1 MLKHYFYIALRNIR
15 KNLGFSFI
23 NFLGLSI
30 GLSISIIVLLFVQF
44 EWSFDKFHT
53 EGDRIFRLKRF
64 EMFDDGMVQ
73 SFSTPF
79 LLKDV
84 VQDEFPQIQK
94 ATRVLQSNRAFKL
107 PDNTEYRQPITFV
120 SPEFLEIFNFGL
132 KEGARAPLFSGKYDI
147 ILTETAAERYFGKEP
162 AVGKTVEV
170 QLMEDFIL
178 FTVKG
183 IMVDV
188 PANSSIVVDAL
199 VSDELVRDMQ
209 AETALNNWFNVNTD
223 TYVMTTSPSDKA
235 ALQSGME
242 PMMQRALGDNY
253 REGFY
258 YFEPYALEDIHF
270 HTGENPGNVRVTNPQ
285 MLYVLLALG
294 LIVLVLGSINFT
306 TMAIG
311 KAVVRAKEVGVR
323 KSLGAE
329 RKQLATQFLFE
340 SMVITILSFLLAIL
354 LAFLILPH
362 FNTLFNTSLAIGHSW
377 EQLVLMV
384 ILLALL
390 TAMAGG
396 FPAFYMSGMKTIKVL
411 KGSYSISFGKQALRK
426 GLVGFQFF
434 LSFLMISCTLV
445 MYNQME
451 VLKSHDLGFQA
462 EQVFVV
468 PVEAESST
476 NLSAKMKTTFEKAN
490 LFRERLLERT
500 DVENAALSVSL
511 FGDGDWW
518 RAGFTNSDGKQFF
531 FQLNFVTGDYLNTMG
546 MKLAEGRNFYDNIT
560 LDSSAIMVNQKFAEQ
575 MGWNGLEQAQLPA
588 SANFGS
594 HEVVGIIQDF
604 NHASLYE
611 EINPVLISKNPRLI
625 FEGINDIEIS
635 RTSAMVLVRSNRADT
650 DQFISMLEEEYQKI
664 YPGESFDY
672 YPFNEFVFEA
682 YENEERLSRMV
693 TYTALLAVLIA
704 VMGLLAF
711 TAMTIAGR
719 LKEIGIR
726 KVLGASS
733 GSITWMFNREF
744 LTITIVGILLAI
756 PAGMW
761 LMQNWLQQ
769 FAVREWPGALTIGI
783 TILGG
788 LALTAL
794 VVSLQS
800 LSASWINPV
809 KTIKSE

>member
-132 KEGARAPLFSGKYDI
+132 KEGARASLFSGKYDI

-340 SMVITILSFLLAIL
+340 SMVITLLSFLLAIL

-476 NLSAKMKTTFEKAN
+476 NLSARMKTTFEKAN

>member
-1 MLKHYFYIALRNIR
+1 MLKHYFFIALRNIR
-15 KNLGFSFI
+15 KNLGFSMI

-44 EWSFDKFHT
+44 EWSFDKFH
-53 EGDRIFRLKRF
+53 EDGDRIFRLKRF
-64 EMFDDGMVQ
+64 EMFDDGMAQ
-73 SFSTPF
+73 AFSTPF

-84 VQDEFPQIQK
+84 VQDEFPQVQK
-94 ATRVLQSNRAFKL
+94 ATRLMQASRAFKL

-120 SPEFLEIFNFGL
+120 SPEFLEIFGFGL
-132 KEGARAPLFSGKYDI
+132 QEGVRSPLFAGKYDI
-147 ILTETAAERYFGKEP
+147 ILTQTAAERYFGKEP
-162 AVGKTVEV
+162 AMGKVVEV
-170 QLMEDFIL
+170 QLMEEFIP
-178 FTVKG
+178 FTVRG
-183 IMVDV
+183 VLEDV

-199 VSDELVRDMQ
+199 VSDDLVRDMQ
-209 AETALNNWFNVNTD
+209 SEAALNNWFNVNTE
-223 TYVMTTSPSDKA
+223 TYVMTRSADDKE

-253 REGFY
+253 RPGNY
-258 YFEPYALEDIHF
+258 YFEPYALADIHF
-270 HTGENPGNVRVTNPQ
+270 HTGENPGNIRVTNPQ

-340 SMVITILSFLLAIL
+340 SMVITFLSFLLAVL

-362 FNTLFNTSLAIGHSW
+362 FNTLFNTNLAIGHTW
-377 EQLVLMV
+377 EQLLLMV
-384 ILLALL
+384 ILLAIL

-396 FPAFYMSGMKTIKVL
+396 FPAFYMSGMRTIKVL
-411 KGSYSISFGKQALRK
+411 KGNYSISFGKQGLRK

-445 MYNQME
+445 MYHQMD
-451 VLKSHDLGFQA
+451 VLKNHDLGFQA
-462 EQVFVV
+462 DQVFVV
-468 PVEAESST
+468 PVVAESSQG
-476 NLSAKMKTTFEKAN
+476 LGSSMKTTFEKAN
-490 LFRERLLERT
+490 IYRERLLERT
-500 DVENAALSVSL
+500 DVADASLSVSL
-511 FGDGDWW
+511 FGNGDWW

-531 FQLNFVTGDYLNTMG
+531 FQLNFVAGDYLNTMG
-546 MKLAEGRNFYDNIT
+546 MELAEGRNFYENIT
-560 LDSSAIMVNQKFAEQ
+560 LDSGAIMVNQKFAEQ
-575 MGWNGLEQAQLPA
+575 MGWNGLENAQLPP
-588 SANFGS
+588 SANFDS
-594 HEVVGIIQDF
+594 HEVIGIIKDF

-611 EINPVLISKNPRLI
+611 EIAPVLLSKNPRLI
-625 FEGINDIEIS
+625 LEGINDIEIS
-635 RTSAMVLVRSNRADT
+635 RTSAMVLVRSNQADT
-650 DQFISMLEEEYQKI
+650 EHFVAMLEEEYQKI
-664 YPGESFDY
+664 YPGENFDY

-682 YENEERLSRMV
+682 YQNEERLGRMV

-733 GSITWMFNREF
+733 GSITWMFNKEF
-744 LTITIVGILLAI
+744 LTITVVGILLAI

-761 LMQNWLQQ
+761 LMQDWLQQ
-769 FAVREWPGALTIGI
+769 FAVREWPGALTIGL
-783 TILGG
+783 TILAG

-794 VVSLQS
+794 LVSLQS

>member
-1 MLKHYFYIALRNIR
+1 MLKHYFFIALRNIR
-15 KNLGFSFI
+15 KNLGFSMI

-44 EWSFDKFHT
+44 EWSFDKFH
-53 EGDRIFRLKRF
+53 EDEDRIFRLKRF
-64 EMFDDGMVQ
+64 EMFDDGMAQ
-73 SFSTPF
+73 AFSTPF

-84 VQDEFPQIQK
+84 VQDEFPQVQK
-94 ATRVLQSNRAFKL
+94 ATRLMQASRAFKL

-120 SPEFLEIFNFGL
+120 SPEFLEIFGFGL
-132 KEGARAPLFSGKYDI
+132 QEGVRSPLFAGKYDI
-147 ILTETAAERYFGKEP
+147 ILTQTAAERYFGKEP
-162 AVGKTVEV
+162 AMGKVVEV
-170 QLMEDFIL
+170 QLMEEFIP
-178 FTVKG
+178 FTVRG
-183 IMVDV
+183 VLEDV

-199 VSDELVRDMQ
+199 VSDDLVRDMQ
-209 AETALNNWFNVNTD
+209 SEAALNNWFNVNTE
-223 TYVMTTSPSDKA
+223 TYVMTRSADDKE

-253 REGFY
+253 RPGNY
-258 YFEPYALEDIHF
+258 YFEPYALESIHF
-270 HTGENPGNVRVTNPQ
+270 HTGENPGNIRVTNPQ
-285 MLYVLLALG
+285 MLYILLALG

-340 SMVITILSFLLAIL
+340 SMVITFLSFLLAVL

-362 FNTLFNTSLAIGHSW
+362 FNTLFNTNLAIGHTW
-377 EQLVLMV
+377 EQLLLMV
-384 ILLALL
+384 ILLAIL

-396 FPAFYMSGMKTIKVL
+396 FPAFYMSGMRTIKVL
-411 KGSYSISFGKQALRK
+411 KGNYSISFGKQGLRK

-445 MYNQME
+445 MYHQMD
-451 VLKSHDLGFQA
+451 VLKNHDLGFQA
-462 EQVFVV
+462 DQVFVV
-468 PVEAESST
+468 PVVAESSQG
-476 NLSAKMKTTFEKAN
+476 LGSSMKTTFEKAN
-490 LFRERLLERT
+490 IYRERLLERT
-500 DVENAALSVSL
+500 DVADASLSVSL
-511 FGDGDWW
+511 FGNGDWW

-531 FQLNFVTGDYLNTMG
+531 FQLNFVAGDYLNTMG
-546 MKLAEGRNFYDNIT
+546 MELAEGRNFYENIT
-560 LDSSAIMVNQKFAEQ
+560 LDSGAIMVNQKFAEQ
-575 MGWNGLEQAQLPA
+575 MGWNGLENAQLPP
-588 SANFGS
+588 SANFDS
-594 HEVVGIIQDF
+594 HEVIGIIKDF

-611 EINPVLISKNPRLI
+611 EIAPVLLSKNPRLI
-625 FEGINDIEIS
+625 LEGINDIEIS
-635 RTSAMVLVRSNRADT
+635 RTSAMVLVRSNQADT
-650 DQFISMLEEEYQKI
+650 EHFVAMLEEEYQKI
-664 YPGESFDY
+664 YPGENFDY

-682 YENEERLSRMV
+682 YQNEERLGRMV

-733 GSITWMFNREF
+733 GSITWMFNKEF
-744 LTITIVGILLAI
+744 LTITVVGILLAI

-761 LMQNWLQQ
+761 LMQDWLQQ
-769 FAVREWPGALTIGI
+769 FAVREWPGALTIGL
-783 TILGG
+783 TILAG

-794 VVSLQS
+794 LVSLQS